1 MWSSSSSS
9 LLSSATTT
17 TTTRTKSK
25 TTSVLV
31 PQKRGRRRRRPFVH
45 VVENKNRI
53 AFTKL
58 ELSENEYSTVV
69 VRLRQSDERFE
80 HLRQV
85 LKKTNKGDEF
95 KATILN
101 ERLATGRI
109 LSYDDDDERS
119 VLIEILSTKEEE
131 AKEEK
136 MVTVSLILAMPR
148 PKVLRRLLS
157 VFAQF
162 GVENVHMFSA
172 EKTER
177 CYFQSEVLTEDVLV
191 REFTRGV
198 EQNALDFKFPNAS
211 KCRNL
216 NAVLEALLSSGDEE
230 GRKGREENIAKRV
243 NGKKGANFEWL
254 LRSMRDE
261 EEGEGGEERRRI
273 NLLAHPS
280 SASVSVTEA
289 LAQEKSAISTNRVEI
304 LLAVGPEGGWSEEEV
319 RTFETFDFVNVGLG
333 NRVFT
338 TDVATIALLSSIN
351 EYVEYSL

>member
-1 MWSSSSSS
+1 M
-9 LLSSATTT
+9 
-17 TTTRTKSK
+17 
-25 TTSVLV
+25 V

-58 ELSENEYSTVV
+58 ELSENESSTVV

-109 LSYDDDDERS
+109 LSYDEDERS

-177 CYFQSEVLTEDVLV
+177 
-191 REFTRGV
+191 
-198 EQNALDFKFPNAS
+198 
-211 KCRNL
+211 
-216 NAVLEALLSSGDEE
+216 
-230 GRKGREENIAKRV
+230 
-243 NGKKGANFEWL
+243 
-254 LRSMRDE
+254 
-261 EEGEGGEERRRI
+261 
-273 NLLAHPS
+273 
-280 SASVSVTEA
+280 
-289 LAQEKSAISTNRVEI
+289 
-304 LLAVGPEGGWSEEEV
+304 
-319 RTFETFDFVNVGLG
+319 
-333 NRVFT
+333 
-338 TDVATIALLSSIN
+338 
-351 EYVEYSL
+351 

>member
-58 ELSENEYSTVV
+58 ELSENESSTVV

-109 LSYDDDDERS
+109 LSYDDDDDDERS

-148 PKVLRRLLS
+148 PWGSSSCRTRTPSSRLAKVCRLLS
-157 VFAQF
+157 V
-162 GVENVHMFSA
+162 
-172 EKTER
+172 
-177 CYFQSEVLTEDVLV
+177 
-191 REFTRGV
+191 
-198 EQNALDFKFPNAS
+198 
-211 KCRNL
+211 
-216 NAVLEALLSSGDEE
+216 
-230 GRKGREENIAKRV
+230 
-243 NGKKGANFEWL
+243 
-254 LRSMRDE
+254 
-261 EEGEGGEERRRI
+261 
-273 NLLAHPS
+273 
-280 SASVSVTEA
+280 
-289 LAQEKSAISTNRVEI
+289 
-304 LLAVGPEGGWSEEEV
+304 GW
-319 RTFETFDFVNVGLG
+319 
-333 NRVFT
+333 
-338 TDVATIALLSSIN
+338 
-351 EYVEYSL
+351 

>member
-1 MWSSSSSS
+1 M
-9 LLSSATTT
+9 
-17 TTTRTKSK
+17 
-25 TTSVLV
+25 
-31 PQKRGRRRRRPFVH
+31 
-45 VVENKNRI
+45 
-53 AFTKL
+53 
-58 ELSENEYSTVV
+58 ELSENESSTVV

-119 VLIEILSTKEEE
+119 VLIEILSTEEEE

-177 CYFQSEVLTEDVLV
+177 CYF
-191 REFTRGV
+191 
-198 EQNALDFKFPNAS
+198 
-211 KCRNL
+211 
-216 NAVLEALLSSGDEE
+216 LSL
-230 GRKGREENIAKRV
+230 IH
-243 NGKKGANFEWL
+243 
-254 LRSMRDE
+254 
-261 EEGEGGEERRRI
+261 I
-273 NLLAHPS
+273 
-280 SASVSVTEA
+280 
-289 LAQEKSAISTNRVEI
+289 
-304 LLAVGPEGGWSEEEV
+304 
-319 RTFETFDFVNVGLG
+319 
-333 NRVFT
+333 
-338 TDVATIALLSSIN
+338 
-351 EYVEYSL
+351 

>member
-1 MWSSSSSS
+1 MRASSS
-9 LLSSATTT
+9 LLFSATTT
-17 TTTRTKSK
+17 TKTKSK

-31 PQKRGRRRRRPFVH
+31 PQKRGRRRRRRPFVL
-45 VVENKNRI
+45 VENKNRI

-58 ELSENEYSTVV
+58 ELLENESSTVL
-69 VRLRQSDERFE
+69 VRLRQSDARFE

-109 LSYDDDDERS
+109 LSYDEDERS